1 MHIFVLCSKRQ
12 TTSRHTSRQ
21 IHRQRDIATRMDR
34 SNGASGT
41 GVFYVLFCFVWFALF
56 IHLALH
62 SSISLI
68 ISEIGYAIKMFLI
81 SMLSVEYRNSIDM
94 IQLLSAHFRFQKHR
108 VQSALSFHFPP
119 AASPPPPPTQLS
131 RGMQT
136 TLIVRCQS
144 LSFRFYS
151 VLLSQFARLV
161 VSCLAPC
168 VDDSTHRS
176 VSLNVSVNS
185 R

>member
-1 MHIFVLCSKRQ
+1 MEPQERACS
-12 TTSRHTSRQ
+12 
-21 IHRQRDIATRMDR
+21 M
-34 SNGASGT
+34 
-41 GVFYVLFCFVWFALF
+41 FCFVLFALF
-56 IHLALH
+56 SHLARH

-81 SMLSVEYRNSIDM
+81 SMLSVEYRNSIGM

-108 VQSALSFHFPP
+108 VQSALNFQFQPT
-119 AASPPPPPTQLS
+119 ASLPPPPTQLN

-136 TLIVRCQS
+136 MPIVRCQS
-144 LSFRFYS
+144 LSFRFYF
-151 VLLSQFARLV
+151 VILSQFARLV
-161 VSCLAPC
+161 VSCLALC